1 MLDSGLD
8 AQALATRGALATA
21 REIGQQPAMLR
32 ATQAMLEARGSDI
45 RAWLEPRLR
54 QSGLRV
60 VFAGAGTSAFIG
72 ECLAPA
78 VARPL
83 GLRCDAVA
91 TTDIVAAPTAHFER
105 RQPTLLV
112 SFGRSG
118 NSPESLA
125 TVEFADRLLE
135 RVDHLLITCNA
146 AGGLAARGRRDGALL
161 LLLPDETHDRS
172 FAMTSSFSCMLH
184 AALGALRGIGVT
196 RERLGAVAG
205 ATAEVIAGEGARMR
219 ALAEAGFERVIYL
232 GSHGLRG
239 LARES
244 ALKLLELTDGRC
256 VATYD
261 TPLGFRHGPKT
272 VVNPRTLVTVFV
284 SNDPYTR
291 QYDLDLLAELGRDRV
306 AARVIAVTA
315 RPVDPIDGVEVVAVP
330 RLAQLD
336 DVDLV
341 VPFVSLAQMLAFHA
355 SLRFG
360 LSPDSPNAA
369 GTVNRVVQGVTIH
382 PLE

>member
-1 MLDSGLD
+1 M
-8 AQALATRGALATA
+8 TRITPPRSSVPPVAGVDLL
-21 REIGQQPAMLR
+21 PVLVMSMLR
-32 ATQAMLEARGSDI
+32 ALMLPLLTMER
-45 RAWLEPRLR
+45 EPP
-54 QSGLRV
+54 S
-60 VFAGAGTSAFIG
+60 TSVP
-72 ECLAPA
+72 LAPTFTA
-78 VARPL
+78 LCEPPRERLSKVL
-83 GLRCDAVA
+83 VKLFNSSD
-91 TTDIVAAPTAHFER
+91 AAP
-105 RQPTLLV
+105 
-112 SFGRSG
+112 
-118 NSPESLA
+118 
-125 TVEFADRLLE
+125 
-135 RVDHLLITCNA
+135 
-146 AGGLAARGRRDGALL
+146 LL
-161 LLLPDETHDRS
+161 LLLPNETHDRS

-219 ALAEAGFERVIYL
+219 ALAGAGFERVIYL

-284 SNDPYTR
+284 SNDPYPR

-330 RLAQLD
+330 RLAQCD

-382 PLE
+382 PLG